1 MPASLTCFSQFEV
14 EAESLEGALDRFAQ
28 FFISPL
34 FTEVQ
39 PLLPRA
45 NHTDNIGGMQE
56 ATEREMKAVDSEN
69 SKNLQNDMWRKLQL
83 LKSFAH
89 ENNPWRKFGTGNLA
103 TLG

>member
-1 MPASLTCFSQFEV
+1 MHNSSFH
-14 EAESLEGALDRFAQ
+14 
-28 FFISPL
+28 L
-34 FTEVQ
+34 F
-39 PLLPRA
+39 LPRFNRSCPA
-45 NHTDNIGGMQE
+45 RTTLITSGGVQE

>member
-1 MPASLTCFSQFEV
+1 MHWIVLHNSSFH
-14 EAESLEGALDRFAQ
+14 
-28 FFISPL
+28 L
-34 FTEVQ
+34 F
-39 PLLPRA
+39 LPRF
-45 NHTDNIGGMQE
+45 NRSCPREPHNIGGLQE

-89 ENNPWRKFGTGNLA
+89 ENNPWRKFGTGNLE